1 MDKHQRRTWQAA
13 LIDLD
18 GTLYCGREVV
28 PGAPAFV
35 ERLRRRGIRPVFLTN
50 NSTRTPQQV
59 ADKLQAMGIEAHA
72 AEVCSSAEATA
83 AYLLQKYGQVTVGY
97 LGQDGL
103 HSALLAAGHQPVSLG
118 TAAEERAGTAIA
130 AVAVGL
136 DPTADYMRLA
146 AACDHVMR
154 LKAFVLTNGDVRLP
168 GEDRFWPGNGALG
181 AFIATATGVQPY
193 LAGKPNPDFIAFTL
207 ARYGLQRDQVL
218 LIGDNLRTDVEA
230 GKRAGVYTIQVL
242 TGVQYGGAGAGTDA
256 SPDVQADEVYGSV
269 AELFVDP

>member
-1 MDKHQRRTWQAA
+1 MDKHQRRSWQAA

-18 GTLYCGREVV
+18 GTLYCGRDVV

-35 ERLRRRGIRPVFLTN
+35 ERLRDRGIQPVFLTN

-59 ADKLQAMGIEAHA
+59 ADKLQALGIDAAA
-72 AEVCSSAEATA
+72 AEVCTSAEATA
-83 AYLLQKYGQVTVGY
+83 AYLLQKYGRVTVGY

-103 HSALLAAGHQPVSLG
+103 RSALIEAGHQPVSLG
-118 TAAEERAGTAIA
+118 TAEEERIGQTIA

-136 DPTADYMRLA
+136 DPEADYMRLA
-146 AACDHVMR
+146 AACDHVLR
-154 LKAFVLTNGDVRLP
+154 LKSFVLTNGDVRLP
-168 GEDRFWPGNGALG
+168 GEGRFWPGNGALG
-181 AFIATATGVQPY
+181 AFIATATGIQPY

-207 ARYGLQRDQVL
+207 ARFGLQRQRVL

-242 TGVQYGGAGAGTDA
+242 TGVQYGGSGEEADA
-256 SPDVQADEVYGSV
+256 LPDVQADEVYPSV
-269 AELFVDP
+269 AELFVDG